1 MRRRLIGTTLIL
13 VGLTA
18 AVLAAAVW
26 LVVSG
31 ALRSQL
37 VADTTGRVEFAAAV
51 LAPARLDATPTL
63 DEFVAAQFD
72 ADLRLAGDEGLY
84 VDFGEGEPFVSGFRF
99 STPPDAQLVSPVAD
113 GNLAWQWTTVANE
126 GYLVAGARTPSTGP
140 DLYLFVPT
148 AELDATLASLRNA
161 AFLVGL
167 LVIAIGGLVARRVA
181 RQVLKPVGEAAHAAR
196 KMAAGDL
203 ATRLDD
209 NSTDEFGDWAGA
221 FNQMAVSLE
230 STIAQLR
237 DSEELQ
243 RRFVADVA
251 HELRTPV
258 TGLVNEA
265 ELLRRQIDELPGE
278 LQRVAQLLIHDVG
291 RLRRLV
297 DDLLEISRLDASS
310 DPIRPEPFDIRDFL
324 KAHVADRLPGAVLA
338 CEPHRIVTDRRR
350 LDRIVGNVLSNAAS
364 HAGGSKV
371 DIESYVDNG
380 RLTISISDRGPGFD
394 GDLEWLFGRF
404 SQADASRSGSGSG
417 LGLAI
422 ARDHAR
428 SLGGDLAALHR
439 TAGGLTFRLDIPVTE
454 LLPNGEDDVMLAS
467 HDEGER

>member
-1 MRRRLIGTTLIL
+1 MRRRLIGTTVVL

-18 AVLAAAVW
+18 VILGGAVW

-31 ALRSQL
+31 ALRNQL
-37 VADTTGRVEFAAAV
+37 VTETSSRVEFAAAV
-51 LAPARLDATPTL
+51 LAPARLDTTPTL
-63 DEFVAAQFD
+63 DEFVAASFES
-72 ADLRLAGDEGLY
+72 DLRLASDEGLY
-84 VDFGEGEPFVSGFRF
+84 ATFSEGEPFVSGFRF
-99 STPPDAQLVSPVAD
+99 SSAPDPQLVSAVAS
-113 GNLAWQWTTVANE
+113 GNLAWQWTAVGTE

-140 DLYLFVPT
+140 SLYLFVPT
-148 AELDATLASLRNA
+148 AELDATLGSLRNA
-161 AFLVGL
+161 ALLVGL
-167 LVIAIGGLVARRVA
+167 VVIAIGSLVARRIA
-181 RQVLKPVGEAAHAAR
+181 RQVLRPVGDAAQAAR

-209 NSTDEFGDWAGA
+209 GSADEFGDWAGA

-230 STIAQLR
+230 STIVQLR

-265 ELLRRQIDELPGE
+265 ELLRRQIDELPDE
-278 LQRVAQLLIHDVG
+278 LRRVAELLIHDVG

-324 KAHVADRLPGAVLA
+324 AAHISDRVPTARLAALPKQ
-338 CEPHRIVTDRRR
+338 ISTDRRK
-350 LDRIVGNVLSNAAS
+350 LDRIVGNILGNATS
-364 HAGGSKV
+364 HAAGIGV
-371 DIESYVDNG
+371 DVQSTVDNG
-380 RLTISISDRGPGFD
+380 WLTVLISDRGPGFD

-404 SQADASRSGSGSG
+404 SQADRSRSGAGSG

-428 SLGGDLAALHR
+428 SLGGDV
-439 TAGGLTFRLDIPVTE
+439 TAMRKPDGGLSFRIEIPVTE
-454 LLPNGEDDVMLAS
+454 LLLDGEEGVMS
-467 HDEGER
+467 DPHHEGEH

>member
-1 MRRRLIGTTLIL
+1 MRRRIIGTTLAL

-18 AVLAAAVW
+18 AVLAVAVW

-31 ALRSQL
+31 ALRNQL
-37 VADTTGRVEFAAAV
+37 IDEATGRVEFAAAV

-72 ADLRLAGDEGLY
+72 ADLRLAADEGLY
-84 VDFGEGEPFVSGFRF
+84 VDFGEGDPFVSGFRF
-99 STPPDAQLVSPVAD
+99 SIPPDTQLVTPVA
-113 GNLAWQWTTVANE
+113 GGRLAWQWTTVANE
-126 GYLVAGARTPSTGP
+126 GYLVAGARTPATGP
-140 DLYLFVPT
+140 NLYLFVPT

-161 AFLVGL
+161 ALLVGL
-167 LVIAIGGLVARRVA
+167 VVIALGGLVARRIA
-181 RQVLKPVGEAAHAAR
+181 RQVLRPVGEAAHAAR

-209 NSTDEFGDWAGA
+209 DSTDEFGDWAGA

-230 STIAQLR
+230 ATIAQLR
-237 DSEELQ
+237 DAEELQ

-265 ELLRRQIDELPGE
+265 ELLRRQIDELPAE
-278 LQRVAQLLIHDVG
+278 LRRVAELLIHDVG

-310 DPIRPEPFDIRDFL
+310 DPIRSEPFDIRDFL
-324 KAHVADRLPGAVLA
+324 KAHVADRLPAAVLA
-338 CEPHRIVTDRRR
+338 CEPRRIVTDRRR
-350 LDRIVGNVLSNAAS
+350 LDRIVGNILGNAAV
-364 HAGGSKV
+364 HARGSKV
-371 DIESYVDNG
+371 DIESYVKDG
-380 RLTISISDRGPGFD
+380 RLTIAISDRGPGYD
-394 GDLEWLFGRF
+394 GELDWLFGRF

-428 SLGGDLAALHR
+428 SLGGDLTATR
-439 TAGGLTFRLDIPVTE
+439 RPAGGLAFVVEIPVTE
-454 LLPNGEDDVMLAS
+454 LLPDSEEDVMLVS
-467 HDEGER
+467 HDEVES

>member
-1 MRRRLIGTTLIL
+1 MRRRLIGTTLIM

-18 AVLAAAVW
+18 AVLATAVW

-37 VADTTGRVEFAAAV
+37 VADATGRVEFAAAV

-72 ADLRLAGDEGLY
+72 ADLRLANDEGLY
-84 VDFGEGEPFVSGFRF
+84 VGFEEGEPFVSGFRF
-99 STPPDAQLVSPVAD
+99 STPPDTQLVTQVAK
-113 GNLAWQWTTVANE
+113 GNLAWQWTAVANE

-161 AFLVGL
+161 ALLVGL
-167 LVIAIGGLVARRVA
+167 IVITIGGLVARRVA
-181 RQVLKPVGEAAHAAR
+181 RQVLRPVGEAAHAAR
-196 KMAAGDL
+196 KIAAGDL

-209 NSTDEFGDWAGA
+209 ESTDEFGDWAGA
-221 FNQMAVSLE
+221 FNQMAASLE
-230 STIAQLR
+230 STIARLR

-265 ELLRRQIDELPGE
+265 ELLRRQIDQLPGE
-278 LQRVAQLLIHDVG
+278 LQRVAELLIHDVG

-310 DPIRPEPFDIRDFL
+310 DPIRSEPFDIRDFL

-338 CEPHRIVTDRRR
+338 CEPRRIVTDRRR
-350 LDRIVGNVLSNAAS
+350 LDRIVGNILGNAAS

-371 DIESYVDNG
+371 DIEGFVDDG
-380 RLTISISDRGPGFD
+380 WLTVSISDRGPGFD

-428 SLGGDLAALHR
+428 SLSGDLTAGR
-439 TAGGLTFRLDIPVTE
+439 RPAGGLTFTVEIPVTE
-454 LLPNGEDDVMLAS
+454 LLPDGEEDVMLVS
-467 HDEGER
+467 HDEVES

>member
-1 MRRRLIGTTLIL
+1 MRRRLIGTTLTL

-18 AVLAAAVW
+18 AVLATAVW

-37 VADTTGRVEFAAAV
+37 VADATSRVEFAAAV

-63 DEFVAAQFD
+63 DEFVAARFD
-72 ADLRLAGDEGLY
+72 ADLRLANDEGLY
-84 VDFGEGEPFVSGFRF
+84 VDFGEGEPFVSGLRF
-99 STPPDAQLVSPVAD
+99 VTPPDAQLVSPVAE

-148 AELDATLASLRNA
+148 AELDATLGSLRNA
-161 AFLVGL
+161 ALLVGL
-167 LVIAIGGLVARRVA
+167 VVIAIGGLVARRIA
-181 RQVLKPVGEAAHAAR
+181 SQVLRPVGEAAHAAR

-203 ATRLDD
+203 ATRLDAD
-209 NSTDEFGDWAGA
+209 SPDEFGDWAGA
-221 FNQMAVSLE
+221 FNQMAASLE

-258 TGLVNEA
+258 TGLVNEV

-278 LQRVAQLLIHDVG
+278 LRRVAELLIHDVG

-338 CEPHRIVTDRRR
+338 CEPSRIATDRRR
-350 LDRIVGNVLSNAAS
+350 LDRIIGNILSNAAA

-371 DIESYVDNG
+371 DIESYVDDG
-380 RLTISISDRGPGFD
+380 RLTVAISDRGPGFD

-428 SLGGDLAALHR
+428 SLGGDLTVNHR
-439 TAGGLTFRLDIPVTE
+439 PAGGLAFVLEIPVTE
-454 LLPNGEDDVMLAS
+454 LLPDGEDDVMLAS
-467 HDEGER
+467 HDEVES

>member
-1 MRRRLIGTTLIL
+1 MRRRLIGTTVVL

-18 AVLAAAVW
+18 VILGAAVW
-26 LVVSG
+26 IVVSG
-31 ALRSQL
+31 ALRNQL
-37 VADTTGRVEFAAAV
+37 VTETSSRVEFAAAV
-51 LAPARLDATPTL
+51 LAPARLDTTPTL
-63 DEFVAAQFD
+63 DEFVAASFES
-72 ADLRLAGDEGLY
+72 DLRLASDEGLY
-84 VDFGEGEPFVSGFRF
+84 ATFSEGEPFVSGFRF
-99 STPPDAQLVSPVAD
+99 SSAPDPQLVSAVAS
-113 GNLAWQWTTVANE
+113 GNLAWQWTTVATE

-140 DLYLFVPT
+140 SLYLFVPT
-148 AELDATLASLRNA
+148 AELDTTLASLRNA
-161 AFLVGL
+161 AMLVGL
-167 LVIAIGGLVARRVA
+167 VVIAIGGLVARRIA
-181 RQVLKPVGEAAHAAR
+181 RQVLKPVGDAAQAAR
-196 KMAAGDL
+196 KIAAGDL

-209 NSTDEFGDWAGA
+209 AATDEFGDWAGA

-265 ELLRRQIDELPGE
+265 ELLKRQIDELPGE
-278 LQRVAQLLIHDVG
+278 LRRVAELLIHDVG

-310 DPIRPEPFDIRDFL
+310 DPIRTEPFDIRDFL
-324 KAHVADRLPGAVLA
+324 KAHVADRLPGAGLV
-338 CEPHRIVTDRRR
+338 CEPCRIATDRRR

-371 DIESYVDNG
+371 DIEGYVDDG
-380 RLTISISDRGPGFD
+380 RLTVSISDRGPGFD

-404 SQADASRSGSGSG
+404 SQADASRSGAGSG

-428 SLGGDLAALHR
+428 SLGGDLTAGR
-439 TAGGLTFRLDIPVTE
+439 RPAGGLEFVVEIPVTE
-454 LLPNGEDDVMLAS
+454 LLPDGEADVMLAS
-467 HDEGER
+467 HDEVES

>member
-1 MRRRLIGTTLIL
+1 MRRRLIGTTVVL

-18 AVLAAAVW
+18 VILGGAVW
-26 LVVSG
+26 IVVSG
-31 ALRSQL
+31 ALRNQL
-37 VADTTGRVEFAAAV
+37 VADTAGRVEFAAAV

-63 DEFVAAQFD
+63 DEFVAASFES
-72 ADLRLAGDEGLY
+72 DLRLASDEGLY
-84 VDFGEGEPFVSGFRF
+84 VAFSEGEPFVSGFRF
-99 STPPDAQLVSPVAD
+99 STAPDAQLVVEVAR
-113 GNLAWQWTTVANE
+113 GNLAWQWTTVTDE
-126 GYLVAGARTPSTGP
+126 GYLVAGARTPLTGP

-161 AFLVGL
+161 ALLAGL
-167 LVIAIGGLVARRVA
+167 IVIAIGGLVARRVA
-181 RQVLKPVGEAAHAAR
+181 RQVLRPVGEAAHAAR

-209 NSTDEFGDWAGA
+209 ASADEFGDWAGA

-265 ELLRRQIDELPGE
+265 ELLRRQINELPGD
-278 LQRVAQLLIHDVG
+278 LRRVAELLIHDVG

-297 DDLLEISRLDASS
+297 DDLLEISRIDASS

-338 CEPHRIVTDRRR
+338 CEPRRIATDRRR
-350 LDRIVGNVLSNAAS
+350 LDRIVGNILSNAAS

-371 DIESYVDNG
+371 DIESYVENS
-380 RLTISISDRGPGFD
+380 RLTVSISDRGPGFD
-394 GDLEWLFGRF
+394 GEIEWLFGRF

-428 SLGGDLAALHR
+428 SLGGDLIASR
-439 TAGGLTFRLDIPVTE
+439 RPAGGLTFVVEIPVTE
-454 LLPNGEDDVMLAS
+454 LLPDSEDGVMLMPQ
-467 HDEGER
+467 DEVES